1 MPRLSPHNTVAALS
15 EASDASGVRRL
26 AVALVHHPVL
36 DRAGATVTSA
46 VTNMDVHDLSR
57 SSKTFGATDLF
68 VTTPIEAQ
76 RTLVETILGHWTH
89 GSSAERIP
97 TRKDALSIVRVVP
110 LLDDAIAALGG
121 RDAVE
126 IWVTAAR
133 DDAGNVPAIEYGE
146 ARTRLRSEDPRAVLL
161 VFGTSW
167 GLTPALVNASDAR
180 LPPIRGTGSYN
191 HLSVRAACA
200 ITLDRLVS

>member
-1 MPRLSPHNTVAALS
+1 
-15 EASDASGVRRL
+15 
-26 AVALVHHPVL
+26 
-36 DRAGATVTSA
+36 
-46 VTNMDVHDLSR
+46 MDVHDLSR
-57 SSKTFGATDLF
+57 SAKTFGATDLF

-76 RTLVETILGHWTH
+76 RTLVQTILGHWTH
-89 GSSAERIP
+89 GSSAQRIP

-110 LLDDAIAALGG
+110 LLDDAITALGG

-133 DDAGNVPAIEYGE
+133 EDAGSVPALEYTD
-146 ARTRLRSEDPRAVLL
+146 ARARLRGDDPRTVLL

-180 LPPIRGTGSYN
+180 LPPIRGVGSYN

>member
-1 MPRLSPHNTVAALS
+1 MRRIAL
-15 EASDASGVRRL
+15 
-26 AVALVHHPVL
+26 ALVHHPVL

-57 SSKTFGATDLF
+57 SAKTFGATDLF

-97 TRKDALSIVRVVP
+97 SRKDALSIVRVVP
-110 LLDDAIAALGG
+110 LLDDAITQLGG

-126 IWVTAAR
+126 VWVTAAR
-133 DDAGNVPAIEYGE
+133 DEAGGALLPDYAS
-146 ARTRLRSEDPRAVLL
+146 ARARLAGSDPRTVLI

-167 GLTPALVNASDAR
+167 GLAPALVAASDAR
-180 LPPIRGTGSYN
+180 LPPIHGVAGYN

-200 ITLDRLVS
+200 ITLDRLLGER

>member
-1 MPRLSPHNTVAALS
+1 M
-15 EASDASGVRRL
+15 RRL
-26 AVALVHHPVL
+26 AIALVHHPVL

-57 SSKTFGATDLF
+57 SAKTYGATDFF

-76 RTLVETILGHWTH
+76 RTLVETIVGHWTH
-89 GSSAERIP
+89 GASSERIP
-97 TRKDALSIVRVVP
+97 TRKDALSLVRVVP
-110 LLDDAIAALGG
+110 SVDDALVRLGG

-133 DDAGNVPAIEYGE
+133 DDAGRCPLLEDYAH
-146 ARTRLRSEDPRAVLL
+146 ARARLSGDDPRAVLV

-167 GLTPALVNASDAR
+167 GLAPSLVDQADAR
-180 LPPIRGTGSYN
+180 LPPILGQRGYN

-200 ITLDRLVS
+200 ITLDRIVPPATGPRENAG